1 MHIPAWKRYLSYV
14 VEIHLESAA
23 SEYNPHL
30 YVSLRQGRFQLST
43 AHAVYSFG
51 DLYTNF
57 AKAFAQTKLED
68 LPGKEALVLG
78 LGLGSIPYIL
88 EKKMGLDFHITAVEI
103 DEVIID
109 LAYRYTLS
117 ELESSIDLICADA
130 EIFVPSTYQRFDL
143 ICMDVFL
150 DDQIPGPF
158 QQVEFLEHLR
168 DLLNPGGLL
177 LFNVLALRR
186 LDRKKAE
193 RFFAQVFKEVF
204 PEGTFIEVEYNWVL
218 VNDRSMLR

>member
-1 MHIPAWKRYLSYV
+1 MHIPAWKRFLSYI

-23 SEYNPHL
+23 SSYNPHL
-30 YVSLRQGRFQLST
+30 YVSMRLGRFQLST
-43 AHAVYSFG
+43 AHAVYSFA
-51 DLYTNF
+51 DLYVNF
-57 AKAFAQTKLED
+57 AKAFAQCKLED
-68 LPGKEALVLG
+68 LPGKDALVLG

-88 EKKMGLDFHITAVEI
+88 EKKMGLDFHITVVEI

-117 ELESSIDLICADA
+117 ELKSPIDLICTDA
-130 EIFVPSTYQRFDL
+130 EIFVASTYQKFDL

-158 QQVEFLEHLR
+158 QQVEFLEQLQ

-177 LFNVLALRR
+177 LFNVLALRKMD
-186 LDRKKAE
+186 LKKAGK
-193 RFFAQVFKEVF
+193 FFSEVFKQVF
-204 PEGTFIEVEYNWVL
+204 PQATFVEVESNWVL
-218 VNDRSMLR
+218 VNEQSMLR

>member
-1 MHIPAWKRYLSYV
+1 MHIPAWKRYLSYI
-14 VEIHLESAA
+14 VELHLESA
-23 SEYNPHL
+23 SSSYNPHL
-30 YVSLRQGRFQLST
+30 YVSMRMGRFQLST
-43 AHAVYSFG
+43 AHAVYSFA
-51 DLYTNF
+51 DLYVNF
-57 AKAFAQTKLED
+57 AKAFAQCKLEE
-68 LPGKEALVLG
+68 LPGKDALVLG

-117 ELESSIDLICADA
+117 ELKSPIDLICTDA
-130 EIFVPSTYQRFDL
+130 EIFVASTYQKFDL

-158 QQVEFLEHLR
+158 QQVEFLEQLR
-168 DLLNPGGLL
+168 NLLNPGGLL

-186 LDRKKAE
+186 MDLKKAGK
-193 RFFAQVFKEVF
+193 FFSEVFKQVF
-204 PEGTFIEVEYNWVL
+204 PQATFVEVESNWVL
-218 VNDRSMLR
+218 VNEQSMLR

>member
-1 MHIPAWKRYLSYV
+1 MHIPAWKRYLSYL
-14 VEIHLESAA
+14 VEIHLESA
-23 SEYNPHL
+23 SSTYNPHL
-30 YVSLRQGRFQLST
+30 YVSMRMGRFQLST
-43 AHAVYSFG
+43 AHAVYSFA
-51 DLYTNF
+51 DLYVNF
-57 AKAFAQTKLED
+57 AKAFAQCKLEE
-68 LPGKEALVLG
+68 LPGKDALVLG

-88 EKKMGLDFHITAVEI
+88 EKKMGLDFHLTAVEI

-117 ELESSIDLICADA
+117 ELKSPIDLICTDA
-130 EIFVPSTYQRFDL
+130 EIFVASTYQKFDL

-158 QQVEFLEHLR
+158 QQVEFLEQLR

-186 LDRKKAE
+186 MDLKKAGK
-193 RFFAQVFKEVF
+193 FFSEVFKQVF
-204 PEGTFIEVEYNWVL
+204 PQATFVEVESNWVL
-218 VNDRSMLR
+218 VNEQSMLR

>member
-14 VEIHLESAA
+14 AEIHLESAA

-30 YVSLRQGRFQLST
+30 YVSMRQGRFQLST

-57 AKAFAQTKLED
+57 AKAFAQTKLEE

-117 ELESSIDLICADA
+117 ELESPIDLICADA
-130 EIFVPSTYQRFDL
+130 EIFVASTYQRYDL

-158 QQVEFLEHLR
+158 QQVEFLEQLR
-168 DLLNPGGLL
+168 DLLSPGGLL

-186 LDRKKAE
+186 MDRKKAE
-193 RFFAQVFKEVF
+193 RFFAQVFKKVF

-218 VNDRSMLR
+218 VNDRSQLR

>member
-30 YVSLRQGRFQLST
+30 YVSMRQGRFQLST

-57 AKAFAQTKLED
+57 AKAFAQTKLEE

-103 DEVIID
+103 DEVIMD

-117 ELESSIDLICADA
+117 GLESPIDLICADA
-130 EIFVPSTYQRFDL
+130 EIFVSSTYQKYDL

-158 QQVEFLEHLR
+158 QQVEFLEQLR
-168 DLLNPGGLL
+168 DLLSPGGLL

-186 LDRKKAE
+186 MDRKKAE

>member
-30 YVSLRQGRFQLST
+30 YVSMRQGRFQLST

-57 AKAFAQTKLED
+57 AKAFAQTKLEE

-117 ELESSIDLICADA
+117 ELESPIDLICADA
-130 EIFVPSTYQRFDL
+130 EIFVASTYQRYDL

-158 QQVEFLEHLR
+158 QQVEFLEQLR
-168 DLLNPGGLL
+168 DLLSPGGLL

-186 LDRKKAE
+186 MDRKKAE

-218 VNDRSMLR
+218 VNDRNLLR

>member
-1 MHIPAWKRYLSYV
+1 MPIPRWKRFLSYI
-14 VEIHLESAA
+14 VEIHLESAS

-30 YVSLRQGRFQLST
+30 YVSLRQGRYQLST

-57 AKAFAQTKLED
+57 ARSFEQCKLEE
-68 LPGKEALVLG
+68 LPGREALVLG
-78 LGLGSIPYIL
+78 LGLGSIPYLL
-88 EKKMGLDFHITAVEI
+88 EKKTNLEFHLTAVEI

-109 LAYRYTLS
+109 LAYRYTLA
-117 ELESSIDLICADA
+117 ELQSPIDLICADA
-130 EIFVPSTYQRFDL
+130 EIFVASTYQQFDL

-158 QQVEFLEHLR
+158 QQIEFLEQLR
-168 DLLNPGGLL
+168 KLLNPGGLL

-186 LDRKKAE
+186 QDLKKAE
-193 RFFAQVFKEVF
+193 HFFSKVFKEVF
-204 PEGTFIEVEYNWVL
+204 PNGTFIEVESNWVL
-218 VNDRSMLR
+218 LNERSMLR

>member
-78 LGLGSIPYIL
+78 LGLGSIPYLL

-117 ELESSIDLICADA
+117 ELESPIDLICADA

-158 QQVEFLEHLR
+158 QQVEFLEQLR
-168 DLLNPGGLL
+168 DLLSPGGLL

-186 LDRKKAE
+186 MDRKKAE
-193 RFFAQVFKEVF
+193 RFFSQVFKAVF

-218 VNDRSMLR
+218 VNDRNMLR